1 MDFNAI
7 AFRSLL
13 LSFFTVSS
21 LLSVNYSDMN
31 EYYKLAKS
39 ACGFHISIYFN
50 AYWYGSAFS
59 FNPILVKGCASTA
72 AHELC
77 VCVSNDGKIMAVH
90 DGKKVPLVLG
100 SIPMYKENIDAIKK
114 HANLSENDKIGLYT
128 LNRNFEKN
136 WAGLTELEKIQPI
149 ISHKYPTTDYGAPK
163 FIDLVRAVRD
173 LDKRDETEEKIA
185 YVHCKA
191 GRGRSAVTVAAY
203 LLHVCNKAGIAA
215 KPAHIE
221 EYLIAQRNRVKMN
234 AEHRQTLERFAH
246 ELKESGN
253 FEKLYARYKAE
264 AEKRDQ
270 EFC

>member
-1 MDFNAI
+1 
-7 AFRSLL
+7 
-13 LSFFTVSS
+13 
-21 LLSVNYSDMN
+21 MN

-39 ACGFHISIYFN
+39 ALGFHFSIYLN
-50 AYWYGSAFS
+50 VYWYGSAFS
-59 FNPILVKGCASTA
+59 FNPIMVNGCAPA
-72 AHELC
+72 QEVC
-77 VCVSNDGKIMAVH
+77 VCVGNDGKIMAVH

-100 SIPMYKENIDAIKK
+100 SIPRYKENIDAIKK

-136 WAGLTELEKIQPI
+136 WAGLTELEKTEPI
-149 ISHKYPTTDYGAPK
+149 ISHKYPTTDFGAPT

-173 LDKRDETEEKIA
+173 LEKRDETEEKIA

-203 LLHVCNKAGIAA
+203 LMHVCNKAGIAVT
-215 KPAHIE
+215 PAHIE
-221 EYLIAQRNRVKMN
+221 EYLKIKRDQVQLN
-234 AEHRQTLERFAH
+234 AEHRETLEKFAR

-253 FEKLYARYKAE
+253 FDALYARHKAE